1 MDPSMR
7 TFLLL
12 ALTLVAVNGSKPNVE
27 KILLREIIE
36 SVEKILNNSSA
47 KINQFVEDIFPS
59 RSCSK
64 ENLCQ
69 AEMVLKN
76 THLNQTKLHRNLRAY
91 AKHTGV
97 SHRPIFIH

>member
-47 KINQFVEDIFPS
+47 K
-59 RSCSK
+59 K